1 MASIIIALDLPSAE
15 ASLSLVDRLGDSVT
29 WYKVG
34 PPLYTRAGASVVQAL
49 KERGKSVFLDLK
61 FHDIPNTVALAVEA
75 ATEVGVDMLSV
86 HTLGGATMLRA
97 ARQAVV
103 EDGPLIVGITLLTS
117 FTPADVEQVW
127 GKELFS
133 LREEVSRLAALAS
146 ETALNGVVTSVLE
159 AEALKRRHGADFVV
173 VTPGIR
179 SAGEDTGDQIR
190 TATPAEAVRAG
201 SDFLVVGRPVLEA
214 ADPVAAVERILDQMQ
229 GAVVA

>member
-1 MASIIIALDLPSAE
+1 
-15 ASLSLVDRLGDSVT
+15 
-29 WYKVG
+29 
-34 PPLYTRAGASVVQAL
+34 
-49 KERGKSVFLDLK
+49 
-61 FHDIPNTVALAVEA
+61 
-75 ATEVGVDMLSV
+75 
-86 HTLGGATMLRA
+86 MLRA